1 MTLAMTKLGDSIFQ
15 LVLDD
20 HLSRFSSVP
29 SFFIEDT
36 DIIDTMVEEEIVC
49 SVTDAREVLESYYS
63 FETRIINDEWF
74 CTYEPAYEVWQFN
87 RILGPMEYERRQ
99 EAELSTLRSKLKSKL
114 FSLTGR
120 QFELLLYDL
129 FYTMPHYQ
137 APIARPMSH
146 DGGYDM
152 DVTFRDPVTNTS
164 DRILIQAKNENK
176 PVSVSHTRELIG
188 TLDIESRRSRNSKR
202 IRGLI
207 ISLLPP
213 SVESEKAADASRFSI
228 DFISA
233 DTIIDLMIKHNLGCK
248 SKSILKSDFD
258 TTFWNEILGE

>member
-1 MTLAMTKLGDSIFQ
+1 MTIMKAKLGDSIFQ
-15 LVLDD
+15 MVLNN

-29 SFFIEDT
+29 TFFIEDS
-36 DIIDTMVEEEIVC
+36 DIIDTMIGEEIVC
-49 SVTDAREVLESYYS
+49 NVTDAREILESYFS

-114 FSLTGR
+114 FDLTGR
-120 QFELLLYDL
+120 QFEALLYDL
-129 FYTMPHYQ
+129 FYTMPHYET
-137 APIARPMSH
+137 PVARPMSH
-146 DGGYDM
+146 DGGYDI

-164 DRILIQAKNENK
+164 DRILIQAKSENK

-213 SVESEKAADASRFSI
+213 SVESEMAADASRFSI

-233 DTIIDLMIKHNLGCK
+233 DTIVNLMIEHNLGCK
-248 SKSILKSDFD
+248 SVTIQKSDFD
-258 TTFWNEILGE
+258 TTFWNEIRGA